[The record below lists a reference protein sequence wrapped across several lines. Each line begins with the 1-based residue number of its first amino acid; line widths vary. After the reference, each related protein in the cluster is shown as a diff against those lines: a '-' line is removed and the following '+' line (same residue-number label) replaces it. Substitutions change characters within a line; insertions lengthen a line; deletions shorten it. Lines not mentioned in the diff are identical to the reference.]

1 MVIFQSYA
9 IVIVCLFD
17 GVYRHFEQYFNFIVA
32 ALEDPKK
39 KPQTYHK
46 SLTNFIT

>member
-17 GVYRHFEQYFNFIVA
+17 GLYRHFEQYFNYIMA
-32 ALEDPKK
+32 TPEDPKK
-39 KPQTYHK
+39 KPQTCHK